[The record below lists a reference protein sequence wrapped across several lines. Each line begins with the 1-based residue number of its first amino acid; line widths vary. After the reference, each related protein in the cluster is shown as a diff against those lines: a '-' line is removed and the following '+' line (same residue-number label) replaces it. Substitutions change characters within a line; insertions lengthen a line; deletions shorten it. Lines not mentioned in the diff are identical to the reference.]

1 MNFEKLSNNKF
12 ESFKENILDNA
23 SLVVGG
29 KSVRTKRGGSAD
41 WNDSLDNS
49 TSGEGDI
56 TQSQLGKTYD
66 FYINTRAVRTNV
78 TLVKG

>member
-1 MNFEKLSNNKF
+1 MNFEKLSNKKF

-41 WNDSLDNS
+41 WNDSLDNT
-49 TSGEGDI
+49 TSGQGDI
-56 TQSQLGKTYD
+56 TQSTLGKTYD
-66 FYINTRAVRTNV
+66 FYIDSRAVRADNNITR
-78 TLVKG
+78 G